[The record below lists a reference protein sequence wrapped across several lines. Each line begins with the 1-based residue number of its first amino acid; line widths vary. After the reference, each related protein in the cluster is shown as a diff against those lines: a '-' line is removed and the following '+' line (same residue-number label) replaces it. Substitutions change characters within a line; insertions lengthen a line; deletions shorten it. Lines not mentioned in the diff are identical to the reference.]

1 MLVDCCWNYPS
12 NYQPTTNNQQ
22 LFTMAN
28 LKEIRNRITSVSSTM
43 QITAAMKMVSA
54 AKLKKAQDA
63 ITAMRPY
70 AEKLTELLQNLS
82 ATLDG
87 DVGGEFTKQR
97 EVKKVLVVAITSNRG
112 LCGAF
117 NTNVIKEVKN
127 RADFYAG
134 KQVDVFAIGK
144 KGNDILTKT
153 LTVVDNQSHVFDH
166 LTFDNVTV
174 IAETLTQKFVSGD
187 YDKIELVYNQFK
199 NAATQIV
206 QVEQFLP
213 LAPIK
218 SDTPAST
225 GDYIFEPSK
234 EEIVLTLIPKSL
246 KTQLYKGIR
255 DSFASEHGARM
266 TAMHKATDNA
276 TELRDQL
283 KLTYNKA
290 RQAAITNEILE
301 IVGGAEALK
310 G

>member
-1 MLVDCCWNYPS
+1 
-12 NYQPTTNNQQ
+12 
-22 LFTMAN
+22 MAN

-82 ATLDG
+82 STLDG
-87 DVGGEFTKQR
+87 DVGGEFTTQR
-97 EVKKVLVVAITSNRG
+97 EIKKVLVVAITSNRG

-117 NTNVIKEVKN
+117 NANVIKEVKN

-134 KQVDVFAIGK
+134 KQVDIFAIGK

-153 LTVVDNQSHVFDH
+153 LTVIGNQSQVFDH
-166 LTFDNVTV
+166 LTFENVTV
-174 IAETLTQKFVSGD
+174 IAETLTQKFVSGE

-213 LAPIK
+213 LAPVK
-218 SDTPAST
+218 SDARAKGEQSVAKPASA

-276 TELRDQL
+276 TELRDEL

>member
-1 MLVDCCWNYPS
+1 
-12 NYQPTTNNQQ
+12 
-22 LFTMAN
+22 MAN

-43 QITAAMKMVSA
+43 QITSAMKMVSA

-82 ATLDG
+82 ASLDG
-87 DVGGEFTKQR
+87 DIGGAFTAQR

-117 NTNVIKEVKN
+117 NTNIVKEAKSRVL
-127 RADFYAG
+127 FYAG
-134 KQVDVFAIGK
+134 KQVDIFAIGK
-144 KGNDILTKT
+144 KGNDVLSKT
-153 LTVVDNQSHVFDH
+153 LPVVNNESSVFDA
-166 LTFDNVTV
+166 LTFDNVAA
-174 IAETLTQKFVSGD
+174 IAQTLTDKFVAGD
-187 YDKIELVYNQFK
+187 YDKIELIYNQFK
-199 NAATQIV
+199 NAATQII

-213 LAPIK
+213 LASIK
-218 SDTPAST
+218 TNKTAST
-225 GDYIFEPSK
+225 ADYIYEPAK
-234 EEIVLTLIPKSL
+234 EEIIMALIPKSL

-276 TELRDQL
+276 TELRNQL

>member
-1 MLVDCCWNYPS
+1 
-12 NYQPTTNNQQ
+12 
-22 LFTMAN
+22 MAN

-153 LTVVDNQSHVFDH
+153 LSVVDNQSQVFDH

-174 IAETLTQKFVSGD
+174 IAETLTQKFVSGE

>member
-1 MLVDCCWNYPS
+1 
-12 NYQPTTNNQQ
+12 
-22 LFTMAN
+22 MAN
-28 LKEIRNRITSVSSTM
+28 LKEIRNRITSVQSTM
-43 QITAAMKMVSA
+43 QITSAMKMVSA

-70 AEKLTELLQNLS
+70 AEKLTELLQSVS

-87 DVGGEFTKQR
+87 DAGGQYTTQR
-97 EVKKVLVVAITSNRG
+97 EINKVLVVAITSNRG

-117 NTNVIKEVKN
+117 NTNVIKQAKVV
-127 RADFYAG
+127 ADGYAG
-134 KQVDVFAIGK
+134 KQVDIFAIGK
-144 KGNDILTKT
+144 KGNDVLRKT
-153 LTVVDNQSHVFDH
+153 NTVIANRSEVFDN
-166 LTFDNVTV
+166 LTFDNVAA
-174 IAETLTQKFVSGD
+174 IADALTDMFIAGE
-187 YDKIELVYNQFK
+187 YDKIEIVYNQFK
-199 NAATQIV
+199 NAATQVV
-206 QVEQFLP
+206 QTEQFLP
-213 LAPIK
+213 LAPIA
-218 SDTPAST
+218 SDKPASS

-246 KTQLYKGIR
+246 KTQLYKSVR

-276 TELRDQL
+276 TDLRNQL